1 MRFGKLISEMYVM
14 VFIGIKQVKTQK
26 DFKTSLRQA
35 QESFFALVSPLQ
47 LATSFFNENLKLD

>member
-1 MRFGKLISEMYVM
+1 M
-14 VFIGIKQVKTQK
+14 VFIGIKKVKTQK

-47 LATSFFNENLKLD
+47 FATSLFSQKSKTRLSRIVAFVTT

>member
-1 MRFGKLISEMYVM
+1 M
-14 VFIGIKQVKTQK
+14 VFIGIKQVKTQR

>member
-1 MRFGKLISEMYVM
+1 M
-14 VFIGIKQVKTQK
+14 VFIGIKKVKAQK

-47 LATSFFNENLKLD
+47 FATSFANKNLKLD

>member
-1 MRFGKLISEMYVM
+1 M

-26 DFKTSLRQA
+26 DFKTSLRQT

-47 LATSFFNENLKLD
+47 FATSFFNENLKLD

>member
-1 MRFGKLISEMYVM
+1 MYVM
-14 VFIGIKQVKTQK
+14 VFIGIKKVKTQK

-47 LATSFFNENLKLD
+47 FATSFCHKNLKLD

>member
-1 MRFGKLISEMYVM
+1 M
-14 VFIGIKQVKTQK
+14 VFIGIKQVKAQK

-35 QESFFALVSPLQ
+35 QLSFFALLSPLQ